1 MSFSIENYN
10 ENYLDGII
18 GLYNAE
24 TAFEPYIAIFNANR
38 FIQLVQ
44 KKSYFDPK
52 GLFVAVES
60 GKIVGWI
67 HACIAPGSEPHHKPE
82 NKVPQIR
89 MLIFPKHKIKVGYAL
104 VFEAN
109 TWLRTSGQK
118 KFLAIHAQEGYPFY
132 RGLWLGSEPMGM
144 SAMPH
149 VQLALESGGYKNT
162 QESIMMTAKID
173 QMPSEFRSEVNLEF
187 ITSPTSMAHAPMR
200 ESWIGFEPM
209 TTSAILK
216 DETIGT
222 IGWVIIPYLTER
234 LGALCLNIWSM
245 GVNEKY
251 RQKGVASALVSYIL
265 RKGYESGA
273 KFASVSTQLWNV
285 PAQKTYSKL
294 GFVPYQLTIGRTF
307 ELE

>member
-1 MSFSIENYN
+1 MSLSIENYDRK
-10 ENYLDGII
+10 YLDGMIEV
-18 GLYNAE
+18 YNAE
-24 TAFEPYIAIFNANR
+24 TAFEPYIAMLNPDR
-38 FIQLVQ
+38 FIELVE

-52 GLFVAVES
+52 GLFVAIES

-82 NKVPQIR
+82 NRVPQIR
-89 MLIFPKHKIKVGYAL
+89 MIIYPRDKIKVGYIL
-104 VFEAN
+104 VSEAN
-109 TWLRTSGQK
+109 NWLKISGQK

-132 RGLWLGSEPMGM
+132 RGLWLGGEPMGM

-162 QESIMMTAKID
+162 QESIMMTIKINEL
-173 QMPSEFRSEVNLEF
+173 PNEFRSEVRLEF
-187 ITSPTSMAHAPMR
+187 ITSLANIAHSPMR

-209 TTSAILK
+209 TTRAVIK
-216 DETIGT
+216 DETIGS

-251 RQKGVASALVSYIL
+251 RQKGIATALVSYVL
-265 RKGYESGA
+265 RKGYDLGA
-273 KFASVSTQLWNV
+273 RFASVSTQLWNM
-285 PAQKTYSKL
+285 PAQKTYAKL
-294 GFVPYQLTIGRTF
+294 GFIPYQLTIGRT
-307 ELE
+307 LEFK